1 MSKVTFM
8 QQIQEIS
15 INYTN
20 NHSGVMQQNIEMN
33 LPQELFLRILCLE
46 NKLEKRYTIQHI
58 DNLIVLYSQL
68 VEHYNM
74 KQDPIYIYFLEKIK
88 NYLSKTNS
96 LKLYFKG
103 AEKEIDEKNNTWLE
117 ETDDSILIS
126 DEEKSPN
133 KVLRDTSSQN
143 FQLTQQASNM
153 MRRDS
158 FDNLIEQKRQQLR
171 KSISFIN
178 YQQAKKTLLQE
189 EIYDLERKRNERN
202 LKLNVFKEVFLNQ
215 DNKNNEV
222 KEIIKNYEE
231 LSKEKDNIVKSDID
245 QQMNTIQER
254 IKIKRNNQFKKS
266 LTIEL
271 NTPRSNRDH
280 KDESNPKLSYA
291 PPSSSKNEQK
301 SELNHIYPSP
311 SSKSENKISI
321 NQLSPHSQED
331 YINVFNSSLTNGQAD
346 NTPNKK
352 AKLNIKNFHQK
363 LGIQKTDPQ
372 QYEQK
377 YCDQNSNSP
386 DGLQNNAYQS
396 SDEDVDLQSSNAQ
409 NKNKT
414 HQDEYHQPSI
424 IKEAFSQE
432 QSFHRESV
440 SPSKYMKDFG
450 YDNE

>member
-8 QQIQEIS
+8 QQHQEIS
-15 INYTN
+15 INNTSSP
-20 NHSGVMQQNIEMN
+20 SGIMIQNIEIN

-58 DNLIVLYSQL
+58 DSLIVLYSQL

-74 KQDPIYIYFLEKIK
+74 KHDPIYIYFLERIK

-103 AEKEIDEKNNTWLE
+103 AEKEIVEKNNTWLE
-117 ETDDSILIS
+117 ETEDSILIS

-133 KVLRDTSSQN
+133 KVLREMSSQN
-143 FQLTQQASNM
+143 FQLSQQASNVF
-153 MRRDS
+153 RRDS
-158 FDNLIEQKRQQLR
+158 FENLIEQKRQQLR

-178 YQQAKKTLLQE
+178 YQQAKKSLLQE

-231 LSKEKDNIVKSDID
+231 LSKEKDTIVKSDID
-245 QQMNTIQER
+245 QQMNSIQER

-291 PPSSSKNEQK
+291 PPGSSKNESK
-301 SELNHIYPSP
+301 ELNHLYLSP
-311 SSKSENKISI
+311 NSKSENKISI
-321 NQLSPHSQED
+321 NPLSPNFQED
-331 YINVFNSSLTNGQAD
+331 HNNVFSSNEANGQAD
-346 NTPNKK
+346 NTLNKK
-352 AKLNIKNFHQK
+352 AKLSIKNFHQK
-363 LGIQKTDPQ
+363 LGINKTDPSE
-372 QYEQK
+372 YEQK
-377 YCDQNSNSP
+377 YIDKNQPDVLQNS
-386 DGLQNNAYQS
+386 YQS
-396 SDEDVDLQSSNAQ
+396 SDEGEDLQSSNDQ
-409 NKNKT
+409 NKKQN

-450 YDNE
+450 YDND